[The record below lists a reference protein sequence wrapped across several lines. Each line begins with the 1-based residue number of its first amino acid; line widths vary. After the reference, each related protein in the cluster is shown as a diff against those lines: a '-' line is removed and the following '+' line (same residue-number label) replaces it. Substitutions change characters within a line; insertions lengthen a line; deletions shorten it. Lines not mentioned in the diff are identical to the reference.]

1 MTMRSSAY
9 LSVVAFLLFSLTGS
23 TTASAADIDPDFTL
37 YDSNDELYK
46 LENVRSRAQTE
57 LVVVDFFSMFCAP
70 CKEALPKWKKLHQ
83 RYDDK
88 GLDIVIVGIPTPG
101 AERGKAIDKL
111 VSYFENKSLP
121 FSVVVDKYSMV
132 AKQYG
137 VVKDGK
143 SQLPQAFVV
152 SSKGK
157 IVKKGSKPEQL
168 EPVIQK
174 KLNTSRNKKED

>member
-1 MTMRSSAY
+1 MRSSAY
-9 LSVVAFLLFSLTGS
+9 LSVVAFVLFSLTGS